1 MDPLTI
7 ASLASTAI
15 GAFGSARASA
25 KANKELQKEIKDNE
39 SDYKKDY
46 YGDYTQRA
54 DVQNA
59 LGRMRGLMKERA
71 DARRGTAAVMG
82 STPEAVVAGQK
93 TDNAALGETVSSI
106 AGQASNYK
114 DIVKARYQS
123 NRSALRMK
131 QAAVYDGQAEQFGKL
146 ASTAATI
153 GAKSMV
159 PNGAIVDDKDVV
171 PGDILQDQGQKL
183 TDSVGNSYA

>member
-7 ASLASTAI
+7 ASLASSAI
-15 GAFGSARASA
+15 GAFGSAYSNY
-25 KANKELQKEIKDNE
+25 KAGRELKNEIKDNE

-46 YGDYTQRA
+46 YGDYTQRT

-59 LGRMRGLMKERA
+59 IGRMRGLMKDRA

-93 TDNAALGETVSSI
+93 VDNEALGETVSNI
-106 AGQASNYK
+106 AGQSSRYK

-171 PGDILQDQGQKL
+171 PGDILQDTGKKL
-183 TDSVGNSYA
+183 TDSVGNPLA